1 MAEFG
6 VSIRTALILTLI
18 VAACQAFGSSLGV
31 DPDGPFET
39 HLSAYPFLVGGD
51 PNSPSDELIRY
62 DLNTPHFADHSS
74 LERYLHLPE
83 REQLVYSKEA
93 GIEFPIGT
101 VLVLN
106 VGPSGVSDSGQS
118 DRTVMETRLLL
129 RSSSGWR
136 TAIYVHEA
144 GGEDAKL
151 SLAGGEVTRPRLG
164 QNGSPNSHIHHVP
177 NVNQCKMC
185 HENSDGIV
193 PLGPADIRNLNRS
206 IKVGDEWVNQLEY
219 WCERGWITGLPED
232 LTVLGAF
239 PRWDDPSTGT
249 IEQRARAYLDVNC
262 SSCHR
267 PGGLADTSGL
277 DLRFDQSNPV
287 KYGVFKAPV
296 AAGRGVG
303 AARFGIVP
311 GSPEDSILFH
321 RLVSVDPGVRM
332 PVVGRSVVHEE
343 GVALI
348 REWIETMPRH
358 DLEQAQ
364 KSRDAA
370 RSERLRILR
379 QSHAP
384 LVDRG
389 D

>member
-6 VSIRTALILTLI
+6 LSIRTALFFTFSF
-18 VAACQAFGSSLGV
+18 AACQALGSSLGI
-31 DPDGPFET
+31 DPDGPFEI
-39 HLSAYPFLVGGD
+39 HLSAYPFFVAGD
-51 PNSPSDELIRY
+51 PNTPSDELVRY

-74 LERYLHLPE
+74 LERYFHLPE
-83 REQLVYSKEA
+83 GEQLVYSKEA
-93 GIEFPIGT
+93 GIKFPIGT

-106 VGPSGVSDSGQS
+106 VGPGGGS
-118 DRTVMETRLLL
+118 DRGKSDGTVVETRLLL

-144 GGEDAKL
+144 EGEDAKL
-151 SLAGGEVTRPRLG
+151 TLTGRAAPLSSAEGES
-164 QNGSPNSHIHHVP
+164 SPNPYVHHVP
-177 NVNQCKMC
+177 NMNQCKMC
-185 HENSDGIV
+185 HENSEGLV
-193 PLGPADIRNLNRS
+193 PLGPADIRNLNGW
-206 IKVGDEWVNQLEY
+206 IEVGEERVNQLEY
-219 WCERGWITGLPED
+219 WRKQGWIAGLPED
-232 LTVLGAF
+232 TTTLGVF
-239 PRWDDPSTGT
+239 PDWDDPSTGT
-249 IEQRARAYLDVNC
+249 VDERARAYLDVNC

-277 DLRFDQSNPV
+277 DLRFDQTNPV

-348 REWIETMPRH
+348 REWIEKMQRH
-358 DLEQAQ
+358 DLARAQ
-364 KSRDAA
+364 ENRDAA
-370 RSERLRILR
+370 RTERLRILR
-379 QSHAP
+379 QSDDP
-384 LVDRG
+384 LVDRR